1 MRPACGRSCRSGPR
15 GRKNSLK
22 THLRLIAGMAAL
34 LMLFPFG
41 GKASAVAA
49 SKEKWRMEGVEAGE
63 EASAV
68 SETPI
73 VLRDTLRTEKQRRQF
88 RQALALAPKHFACDK
103 YTSDGV
109 SRASATRLRFNDT
122 MRNVL
127 KFDFV
132 REDEFLYK
140 QMRRLYLVT
149 RPFGVTGDLSVRYKT
164 LSGGGIAVE
173 YTISNLC
180 IWGRR
185 ASDRLIREILT
196 ANGA

>member
-1 MRPACGRSCRSGPR
+1 MAVFLLIFPFAGRSGD
-15 GRKNSLK
+15 
-22 THLRLIAGMAAL
+22 AADVV
-34 LMLFPFG
+34 
-41 GKASAVAA
+41 ASTA
-49 SKEKWRMEGVEAGE
+49 E
-63 EASAV
+63 EPA

-73 VLRDTLRTEKQRRQF
+73 VLRDTLRTERQRKEF
-88 RQALALAPKHFACDK
+88 RQALALAPKNFACDH
-103 YTSDGV
+103 YSADGV

-127 KFDFV
+127 KFEFV
-132 REDEFLYK
+132 RQDEILYK

-164 LSGGGIAVE
+164 LSGGAVAVE
-173 YTISNLC
+173 YRISNLC

-185 ASDRLIREILT
+185 ASDRLIREILK

>member
-1 MRPACGRSCRSGPR
+1 MV
-15 GRKNSLK
+15 
-22 THLRLIAGMAAL
+22 AL
-34 LMLFPFG
+34 LLFPLAG
-41 GKASAVAA
+41 RARTVA
-49 SKEKWRMEGVEAGE
+49 E
-63 EASAV
+63 ERA

-73 VLRDTLRTEKQRRQF
+73 VLRDTLRTEKQRKQF
-88 RQALALAPKHFACDK
+88 RQALALAPKHFACDQ
-103 YTSDGV
+103 YSADGV

-132 REDEFLYK
+132 RQDETLNK

-164 LSGGGIAVE
+164 LSGGAIAVE
-173 YTISNLC
+173 YRISKLC

-185 ASDRLIREILT
+185 ASDRLIREILK